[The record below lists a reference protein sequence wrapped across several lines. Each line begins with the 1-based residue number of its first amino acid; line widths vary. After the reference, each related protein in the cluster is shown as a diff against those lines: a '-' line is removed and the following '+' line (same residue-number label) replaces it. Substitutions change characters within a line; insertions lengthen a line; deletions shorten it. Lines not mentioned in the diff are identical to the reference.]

1 MEEQISSIVEALKIN
16 AEKTPDKLCVGDKKN
31 QVTYKEFWNM
41 VKKAAVYLQEK
52 GVQKGDMVVIRGA
65 QKVEFL
71 LGVFGVQLAG
81 GAVCPL
87 EKAIKDDRIM
97 EIMNFVDSNIYLA
110 EKPVKNTT
118 VNNISLKEMFKV
130 VQNNEA
136 VTPNENTDNSENV
149 VLNESSDSSEAVSS
163 KEFSLPAS
171 DDLSEI
177 LFTTGTTGKSKGI
190 EVTFGCNVAIAQN
203 VIDSV
208 GMEKDEIELI
218 TTPINHSLAIRRSY
232 GAIYN
237 GSSIVLTD
245 GIKFVEDFFKLLD
258 RYKITAIT
266 FVPAILEQV
275 LKFAKDR
282 FATYDNQFH
291 YIQLGS
297 APLSEKAKETLKEM
311 FPNTKLFNI
320 YGATESGC
328 TVSLEFSKYGD
339 KKGSIGKPN
348 VNAEI
353 IFVDDNRNIVK
364 ASAQNPGNLAFKGAM
379 NMPGYLKEPEIT
391 KEVMDDEGTLYT
403 NDLGYMGEDG
413 FVYLLGRKGDVIN
426 MGGIK
431 IAPSEIEEVVAQNEM
446 IKECACIPIPDEI
459 TGEAPKLFIV
469 INEGFEYDEKSLHRF
484 MLEKLEAIRVPKVV
498 QVIDALPRTFNGKVI
513 KRMLKEM

>member
-1 MEEQISSIVEALKIN
+1 MSYNSILEAIKTNSEIN
-16 AEKTPDKLCVGDKKN
+16 PGKLCVGDKKN
-31 QVTYKEFWNM
+31 KATYGQFWKMINKGAAYLEKNG
-41 VKKAAVYLQEK
+41 VKK
-52 GVQKGDMVVIRGA
+52 GDVVVLRGA
-65 QKVEFL
+65 QKVEYLFSIFSIQL
-71 LGVFGVQLAG
+71 LGAI
-81 GAVCPL
+81 ACPL
-87 EKAIKDDRIM
+87 EKAVKEDRIL
-97 EIMNFVDSNIYLA
+97 EIMNFVETKYFLDTKKLKDTSA
-110 EKPVKNTT
+110 EC
-118 VNNISLKEMFKV
+118 ISLKEMFK
-130 VQNNEA
+130 EA
-136 VTPNENTDNSENV
+136 MNDETECDENKYE
-149 VLNESSDSSEAVSS
+149 
-163 KEFSLPAS
+163 LPKS

-190 EVTFGCNVAIAQN
+190 KIICKNNIAIAQN
-203 VIDSV
+203 VSEAI
-208 GMEKDEIELI
+208 GI
-218 TTPINHSLAIRRSY
+218 TSDDVEMVTAPLNHSMGLRRTYSVFY
-232 GAIYN
+232 KGGTVIM
-237 GSSIVLTD
+237 TD
-245 GIKFVEDFFKLLD
+245 GVKFVEDFFKLLD
-258 RYKITAIT
+258 LYHVTGLT
-266 FVPAILEQV
+266 FAPAILEQL

-282 FATYDNQFH
+282 FGTYSEQIH

-339 KKGSIGKPN
+339 KKGSIGIPN
-348 VNAEI
+348 VNANI
-353 IFVDDNRNIVK
+353 IFVDDNRNIVD
-364 ASAQNPGNLAFKGAM
+364 ASAENPGNLAFKGAM

-391 KEVMDDEGTLYT
+391 KEVLDDEGTLYT

-469 INEGFEYDEKSLHRF
+469 INEGYEYDEKALHKF
-484 MLEKLEAIRVPKVV
+484 MTDKLEAIRVPKVV
-498 QVIDALPRTFNGKVI
+498 QVIDELPRTFNGKVI
-513 KRMLKEM
+513 KRKLKEM

>member
-1 MEEQISSIVEALKIN
+1 MSYSSILEAIKSASEI
-16 AEKTPDKLCVGDKKN
+16 TPDKICLGDKKN
-31 QVTYKEFWNM
+31 KVTYKQFWKMINKGASFLEENG
-41 VKKAAVYLQEK
+41 VKK
-52 GVQKGDMVVIRGA
+52 GDVVVLKGA
-65 QKVEFL
+65 QKVEYLFAMFSIQL
-71 LGVFGVQLAG
+71 LG
-81 GAVCPL
+81 AVTCPL
-87 EKAIKDDRIM
+87 EKAVKEDRIL
-97 EIMNFVDSNIYLA
+97 EIMDFVETDYFLD
-110 EKPVKNTT
+110 KKKLKNE
-118 VNNISLKEMFKV
+118 NKKSISLKDMF
-130 VQNNEA
+130 NEA
-136 VTPNENTDNSENV
+136 IDFDSYEVEYKFDLPKEN
-149 VLNESSDSSEAVSS
+149 
-163 KEFSLPAS
+163 
-171 DDLSEI
+171 DLSEI

-190 EVTFGCNVAIAQN
+190 KIVYRNNVAIAQN
-203 VIDSV
+203 VSEAI
-208 GMEKDEIELI
+208 GI
-218 TTPINHSLAIRRSY
+218 TNDDVEMVTAPMNHSMALRRTY
-232 GAIYN
+232 TVFYKG
-237 GSSIVLTD
+237 GTVVLTD
-245 GIKFVEDFFKLLD
+245 GVKFIEDFFKLLD
-258 RYKITAIT
+258 MYNVTGLT
-266 FVPAILEQV
+266 FAPAILEQL

-282 FATYDNQFH
+282 FGTYSDRLR

-469 INEGFEYDEKSLHRF
+469 INEGFEYDEKSLYRF
-484 MLEKLEAIRVPKVV
+484 MLEKLEAIKVPKVV

>member
-1 MEEQISSIVEALKIN
+1 LEEN
-16 AEKTPDKLCVGDKKN
+16 G
-31 QVTYKEFWNM
+31 
-41 VKKAAVYLQEK
+41 VKK
-52 GVQKGDMVVIRGA
+52 GDVVVLKGA
-65 QKVEFL
+65 QKVEYLFAMFSIQL
-71 LGVFGVQLAG
+71 LG
-81 GAVCPL
+81 AVACPL
-87 EKAIKDDRIM
+87 EKAVKEDRIL
-97 EIMNFVDSNIYLA
+97 EIMDFVETDYFLD
-110 EKPVKNTT
+110 KKKLKNE
-118 VNNISLKEMFKV
+118 NKKSISLKDMF
-130 VQNNEA
+130 NEA
-136 VTPNENTDNSENV
+136 IDF
-149 VLNESSDSSEAVSS
+149 DSYEVEYKFDLP
-163 KEFSLPAS
+163 KE

-190 EVTFGCNVAIAQN
+190 KIVYRNNVAIAQN
-203 VIDSV
+203 VSEAI
-208 GMEKDEIELI
+208 GI
-218 TTPINHSLAIRRSY
+218 TNDDVEMVTAPMNHSMALRRTY
-232 GAIYN
+232 TVFYKG
-237 GSSIVLTD
+237 GTVVLTD
-245 GIKFVEDFFKLLD
+245 GVKFIEDFFKLLD
-258 RYKITAIT
+258 MYNVTGLT
-266 FVPAILEQV
+266 FAPAILEQL

-282 FATYDNQFH
+282 FGTYSDRLR

>member
-1 MEEQISSIVEALKIN
+1 MMNKIYKHLLAASLLMMGGTAMAQTLNSAYFTDDYKFRHDMNPAFENKQNYITIPALGNMNVNLQGNFGYQDIVLNNPMYGQEAGAKKMTSFMNPYISADEALKGFSKSNNRIQGDVGISILSAGFKGFGGYNTIEVN
-16 AEKTPDKLCVGDKKN
+16 AKASFGASLPYELF
-31 QVTYKEFWNM
+31 EF
-41 VKKAAVYLQEK
+41 A
-52 GVQKGDMVVIRGA
+52 
-65 QKVEFL
+65 
-71 LGVFGVQLAG
+71 
-81 GAVCPL
+81 
-87 EKAIKDDRIM
+87 
-97 EIMNFVDSNIYLA
+97 
-110 EKPVKNTT
+110 KNTG
-118 VNNISLKEMFKV
+118 N
-130 VQNNEA
+130 QNY
-136 VTPNENTDNSENV
+136 
-149 VLNESSDSSEAVSS
+149 
-163 KEFSLPAS
+163 
-171 DDLSEI
+171 EI
-177 LFTTGTTGKSKGI
+177 GL
-190 EVTFGCNVAIAQN
+190 
-203 VIDSV
+203 
-208 GMEKDEIELI
+208 
-218 TTPINHSLAIRRSY
+218 
-232 GAIYN
+232 
-237 GSSIVLTD
+237 
-245 GIKFVEDFFKLLD
+245 
-258 RYKITAIT
+258 
-266 FVPAILEQV
+266 
-275 LKFAKDR
+275 
-282 FATYDNQFH
+282 
-291 YIQLGS
+291 
-297 APLSEKAKETLKEM
+297 
-311 FPNTKLFNI
+311 
-320 YGATESGC
+320 TESGC

-469 INEGFEYDEKSLHRF
+469 INEGFEYDEKSLYRF
-484 MLEKLEAIRVPKVV
+484 MLEKLEAIKVPKVV